1 MKLNEFIKKLVQN
14 YMLIFASIIIVL
26 TILRQFFYPDM
37 PFDLKS
43 IYIIMGFSFISAL
56 VGFILN
62 SSLNISEKNMRIRM
76 AIHFFALETILIS
89 LGVIFGLPTS
99 ASSILILA
107 LEIAVIYVI
116 VRLLSWQNDKK
127 VAEQINEGL
136 KSLKKDM
143 GGEP

>member
-1 MKLNEFIKKLVQN
+1 MQLNEFVKKTIQN
-14 YMLIFASIIIVL
+14 FMVIFASIIIVL

-37 PFDLKS
+37 AFDLKS
-43 IYIIMGFSFISAL
+43 IYIIMAFSFISAL

-62 SSLNISEKNMRIRM
+62 SSLNISEKNMRIRR
-76 AIHFFALETILIS
+76 AIHFMALETILIS
-89 LGVIFGLPTS
+89 LGAIFGIVNS

-107 LEIAVIYVI
+107 LEIAVIYAV
-116 VRLLSWQNDKK
+116 VRFLSWQNDKK

-143 GGEP
+143 GGEL